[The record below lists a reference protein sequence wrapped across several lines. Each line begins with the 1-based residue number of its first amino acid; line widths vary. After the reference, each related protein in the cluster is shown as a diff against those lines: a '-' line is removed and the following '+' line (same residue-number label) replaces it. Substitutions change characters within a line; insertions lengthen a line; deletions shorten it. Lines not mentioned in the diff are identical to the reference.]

1 MADRLVV
8 CFDGTWNKPDN
19 EASDAESR
27 VETNVRRLFEAV
39 LAKAPDGTAQWP
51 WYDKGVGTRWYDR
64 IRGGVFGFGLDEN
77 IKQGYE
83 FLVNSYEPGDEIFVF
98 GFSRGAYTA
107 RSLVGLIRNAG
118 LVNDPSDIEAAY
130 TLYRNRD
137 RSADTAKAEK
147 FRAAHSLPQIPNIKF
162 LGVWDTVGA
171 LGIPISAFQFFN
183 KLEYGF
189 HDTELSGI
197 VENAYHAVAIDEH
210 RVDYQATLWSPI
222 AKQGQSVEQ
231 RWFPG
236 AHADVGGGYASRKV
250 SDTALAWMMESAA
263 ASGLGLDPAKVPKLG
278 NANYKEPLNDSYKA
292 FMAGLYAKTHPR
304 YLRPIDVTGG
314 STQILD
320 QQSIDRRAA
329 LTGYTFK
336 NEVTR

>member
-8 CFDGTWNKPDN
+8 CFDGTWNKPDDTADP
-19 EASDAESR
+19 EAR

-39 LAKAPDGTAQWP
+39 SAEAPGGAAQWP
-51 WYDKGVGTRWYDR
+51 WYDRGVGTRWYDR

-83 FLVNSYEPGDEIFVF
+83 FLVNSYEAGDEIFVF

-130 TLYRNRD
+130 SLYRNRD
-137 RSADTAKAEK
+137 RSADTAKALK
-147 FRAAHSLPQIPNIKF
+147 FRAERSLAQTPGIKF

-171 LGIPISAFQFFN
+171 LGIPLSAFHFLN
-183 KLEYGF
+183 RLEYGF
-189 HDTELSGI
+189 HDTELSGL
-197 VENAYHAVAIDEH
+197 VEHAYHAVAIDEH

-222 AKQGQSVEQ
+222 AKPGQSVEQ

-236 AHADVGGGYASRKV
+236 AHADIGGGYRSRKV
-250 SDTALAWMMESAA
+250 SDLALGWMMDSAA
-263 ASGLGLDPAKVPKLG
+263 ACGLGLDPARRPKVG
-278 NANYKEPLNDSYKA
+278 NANYKDALNDSYKA
-292 FMAGLYAKTHPR
+292 FLGGLYAKTHPR
-304 YLRPIDVTGG
+304 HLRPIDVTAG

-320 QQSIDRRAA
+320 QQGIDKRSA
-329 LTGYTFK
+329 LTGYALR
-336 NEVTR
+336 NPVTR

>member
-8 CFDGTWNKPDN
+8 CFDGTWNKPD
-19 EASDAESR
+19 EAATDPEAR

-39 LAKAPDGTAQWP
+39 PATAPDGTAQWK
-51 WYDKGVGTRWYDR
+51 WYDRGVGTRWYDR

-83 FLVNSYEPGDEIFVF
+83 FLVNSYEAGDEIFVF

-130 TLYRNRD
+130 ALYRNRD
-137 RSADTAKAEK
+137 RSADTAKAQK
-147 FRAAHSLPQIPNIKF
+147 FRAEHSIPQTPSIRF

-171 LGIPISAFQFFN
+171 LGIPLSAFQFLN
-183 KLEYGF
+183 RLEYGF

-210 RVDYQATLWSPI
+210 RVDYQATLWSPV
-222 AKQGQSVEQ
+222 AKPGQSVEQ

-236 AHADVGGGYASRKV
+236 AHADIGGGYPSRKV
-250 SDTALAWMMESAA
+250 SDLALAWMMQNAA
-263 ASGLGLDPAKVPKLG
+263 ACGLGLDPTAMPRIT
-278 NANYKEPLNDSYKA
+278 NANHRDPLNDSWKV
-292 FMAGLYAKTHPR
+292 FLGGLYSRTHPR
-304 YLRPIDVTGG
+304 HLRPIDVSAG

-320 QQSIDRRAA
+320 QQGIDRRSA
-329 LTGYTFK
+329 LTGYAFA
-336 NEVTR
+336 NGVRR

>member
-1 MADRLVV
+1 MADRLVL
-8 CFDGTWNKPDN
+8 CFDGTWNKPDDTADP
-19 EASDAESR
+19 EAR
-27 VETNVRRLFEAV
+27 VETNVRRLFEAIS
-39 LAKAPDGTAQWP
+39 AKAPDGAAQWS
-51 WYDKGVGTRWYDR
+51 WYDRGVGTRWYDR

-83 FLVNSYEPGDEIFVF
+83 FLVNSYEAGDEIFAF

-118 LVNDPSDIEAAY
+118 LVKDPSDIEAAY
-130 TLYRNRD
+130 SLYRNRD
-137 RSADTAKAEK
+137 RSADTAKARK
-147 FRAAHSLPQIPNIKF
+147 FRAERSIARTPGIKF

-183 KLEYGF
+183 RLEYGF

-222 AKQGQSVEQ
+222 AKPGQSVEQ

-236 AHADVGGGYASRKV
+236 AHADIGGGYRSRKA
-250 SDTALAWMMESAA
+250 SDIALAWMMDSAA
-263 ASGLGLDPAKVPKLG
+263 ACGLGLDPAGRPKIG
-278 NANYKEPLNDSYKA
+278 NANYKDALNDSYKA
-292 FMAGLYAKTHPR
+292 FLGGLYAKTHPR
-304 YLRPIDVTGG
+304 HLRPIDVTAG

-320 QQSIDRRAA
+320 QQGIDKRTA
-329 LTGYTFK
+329 LTGYAFR
-336 NEVTR
+336 NPVTR